1 MFKARFG
8 ASGAP
13 WKGPMP
19 FILFILF
26 VAMPFVELAL
36 LIYLGQQLGFWPT
49 IAIVLVTA
57 LIGAFVLQQQG
68 LQTMRRI
75 SQSMASGEPPIEPV
89 VDGFFLAIAGAFLLT
104 PGVVTDAI
112 GLSLLVPPVR
122 RALARWGFARL
133 LRNGSFTIHTYGAG
147 GQEKANE
154 SDPFAENPAN
164 ENAEQHRPHPSPN
177 RKPRPKTGPG
187 PVIDGEFEEIDKKP

>member
-1 MFKARFG
+1 
-8 ASGAP
+8 
-13 WKGPMP
+13 MP
-19 FILFILF
+19 IILFILF
-26 VAMPFVELAL
+26 VAMPFIELAL

-112 GLSLLVPPVR
+112 GLSLLIPPVR
-122 RALARWGFARL
+122 RTLARWGFARV
-133 LRNGSFTIHTYGAG
+133 LRNGSFTVRTFRTG
-147 GQEKANE
+147 GQADTGGV
-154 SDPFAENPAN
+154 DPRQQTDREPPRRPASSSS
-164 ENAEQHRPHPSPN
+164 QQR
-177 RKPRPKTGPG
+177 RPKSGPG
-187 PVIDGEFEEIDKKP
+187 PVIDGEFEEIDTKR

>member
-1 MFKARFG
+1 M
-8 ASGAP
+8 S
-13 WKGPMP
+13 

-49 IAIVLVTA
+49 IAIVVVTA
-57 LIGAFVLQQQG
+57 LVGAFVLQRQG

-104 PGVVTDAI
+104 PGVVTDAV
-112 GLSLLVPPVR
+112 GLALLVPPIR
-122 RALARWGFARL
+122 RAIARWGFARMV
-133 LRNGSFTIHTYGAG
+133 RKGSFTVHTYRSG
-147 GQEKANE
+147 GPSTATGPDEPGHGP
-154 SDPFAENPAN
+154 DPDPGRRADHPGPRGPRAP
-164 ENAEQHRPHPSPN
+164 NARGP
-177 RKPRPKTGPG
+177 RRPRPRSGPG
-187 PVIDGEFEEIDKKP
+187 PVIEGEFEEIDKKP

>member
-1 MFKARFG
+1 
-8 ASGAP
+8 
-13 WKGPMP
+13 MP

-26 VAMPFVELAL
+26 IAMPFIELAL

-49 IAIVLVTA
+49 IAIVLATA
-57 LIGAFVLQQQG
+57 LLGAFVLQQQG

-75 SQSMASGEPPIEPV
+75 SQAMASGEPPIAPV

-112 GLSLLVPPVR
+112 GLSLLIPPVR
-122 RALARWGFARL
+122 HALARWGVGRM
-133 LRNGSFTIHTYGAG
+133 LRTGSFTIHTHHSG
-147 GQEKANE
+147 GQANTG
-154 SDPFAENPAN
+154 SAEPIDDDVAPR
-164 ENAEQHRPHPSPN
+164 RPGPQSGN
-177 RKPRPKTGPG
+177 GRLRPKSGPG

>member
-1 MFKARFG
+1 MVP
-8 ASGAP
+8 AP
-13 WKGPMP
+13 GPPWEGLMP

-57 LIGAFVLQQQG
+57 LLGAIVLQRQG

-112 GLSLLVPPVR
+112 GLSLLIPPVR
-122 RALARWGFARL
+122 RMLARWGFARI
-133 LRNGSFTIHTYGAG
+133 LRKGSFTIHTYRTGERTG
-147 GQEKANE
+147 
-154 SDPFAENPAN
+154 SDSDDSGDAFRPDDRDPPRRPF
-164 ENAEQHRPHPSPN
+164 PSG
-177 RKPRPKTGPG
+177 KQPRPKSGPG
-187 PVIDGEFEEIDKKP
+187 PVIDGEFEEIDNKR

>member
-1 MFKARFG
+1 M
-8 ASGAP
+8 S
-13 WKGPMP
+13 

-26 VAMPFVELAL
+26 IAMPFIELAL
-36 LIYLGQQLGFWPT
+36 LIYLGHQLGFWPT

-57 LIGAFVLQQQG
+57 LAGAFVLQQQG

-75 SQSMASGEPPIEPV
+75 SQAMASGEPPIAPV

-112 GLSLLVPPVR
+112 GLSLLIPPVR
-122 RALARWGFARL
+122 HALARWGVGHM
-133 LRNGSFTIHTYGAG
+133 LRNGTFTIHTHRSG
-147 GQEKANE
+147 GQP
-154 SDPFAENPAN
+154 DPG
-164 ENAEQHRPHPSPN
+164 NAEPFEDRGMPHRPGPQSGSG
-177 RKPRPKTGPG
+177 RPRPKSGPG